1 MAPGLARVVAATD
14 FSEDA
19 GKAARRAAIVAAQ
32 HGSELEL
39 LHVVSRSSLDA
50 VREWVREPMNVAD
63 RLVEDA
69 RHVLRESA
77 ASLGAPA
84 SARIAVGDVLEE
96 ILSSCGE
103 DRLLVVG
110 ARGLSPL
117 RDAILGT
124 TAERLIGRT
133 ECPVLVVRKT
143 AGEPYRRALVAVDLL
158 AGSENALGFAAAFA
172 PGAKMAALHAYDVPY
187 EGALQRAGVPS
198 VEIDQHRAK
207 ALSAALERI
216 GALSGRARLD
226 PALFVPVVERAD
238 ARRLILERQQS
249 LSADLIV
256 IGKRARSAAE
266 ALLLGSTAR
275 HVLPDAGCDVLVV
288 PLKR

>member
-1 MAPGLARVVAATD
+1 MAPSLARIVAATD

-19 GKAARRAAIVAAQ
+19 GRAARRAAIVASQ

-63 RLVEDA
+63 CLVQDA
-69 RHVLRESA
+69 RHVLHESA
-77 ASLGAPA
+77 GSLGAPA
-84 SARIAVGDVLEE
+84 VARVAVGDVLDE
-96 ILSSCGE
+96 ILSSCGAG
-103 DRLLVVG
+103 RLLVVG
-110 ARGLSPL
+110 AQGLSPL
-117 RDAILGT
+117 RDALLGT
-124 TAERLIGRT
+124 TAERLIGRS
-133 ECPVLVVRKT
+133 ECPVLVVR
-143 AGEPYRRALVAVDLL
+143 AAPAEPYGRVLVSVDLL
-158 AGSENALGFAAAFA
+158 PGSENALAFAAAFA
-172 PGAKMAALHAYDVPY
+172 PGAKLAALHAYDVPY
-187 EGALQRAGVPS
+187 EGALKRAGVPS
-198 VEIDQHRAK
+198 VDIDQHRAK

-216 GALSGRARLD
+216 RVLSEQARLD
-226 PALFVPVVERAD
+226 PALVVPVVERAD